1 MLDSSRAQPSSTLP
15 FDEKGRLK
23 SLFAQA
29 VQGAFAIES
38 TVPGGTRMAVR
49 LPGSA

>member
-23 SLFAQA
+23 SLF
-29 VQGAFAIES
+29 VQGALAIES
-38 TVPGGTRMAVR
+38 TVLGGTRMAVR
-49 LPGSA
+49 LPSSA